1 MPDEHTNPAEID
13 PAPSP
18 GEPAGEMANPGD
30 ESIGASAPQRAKS
43 ASPLVTAVEI
53 ENFKG
58 IGRPVRIDLRP
69 ITLLFGRNSAG
80 KSTVLHALCY
90 AHEILSHRN
99 VNARKTELGGEQID
113 LGGFHNFVH
122 AHDPTRTVRLRLELN
137 LEGWEV
143 PRPLHER
150 LQAQYYDEHEM
161 EVDVDSTVGALA
173 QKATSGW
180 VELRA
185 QLSGEQPVLA
195 SYEVG
200 VNEARVGR
208 VHAHHQVGLALELN
222 PAHPLLESA
231 LRPPPPDPRPPALPH
246 FDKNSIFEA
255 AKSDTHA
262 DRVREAAGS
271 TIDSGQISRMA
282 VRGLASPVPHWGEL
296 FFFDDRK
303 LPLSVARE
311 ELQARV
317 SALLVGIGHVLR
329 DELANLRYIG
339 PIRDLHPQT
348 GVESRMSAPACW
360 ANGSAAWTY
369 LHSSPGRD
377 LIDDVSNWLKQPERF
392 DTGYKL
398 HARSI
403 LEVRGDVQ
411 LLSLLREYHHLR
423 KTFGNAAGGV
433 NIDQWAHKKAEDI
446 VGDIAQ
452 ERTRVTQIYHQ
463 IRERLATVAGVDEL
477 GEKACREAGEGI
489 ELVDQYV
496 RELGDISIELIEA
509 QIKLPGNE
517 KIHRPLE
524 SAPEDDRRLAELVAR
539 MTVRE
544 ERIEE
549 ARELKARSDAAEK
562 IRSEFTARVEDPD
575 EKERQVAKGVIA
587 KINAI
592 LRTIDERI
600 ERIPDHVTDFYIEK
614 IRAQIEVSGI
624 DEFHASV
631 ELARDNWHRLA
642 ALVTKVENR
651 DFTSKEMNELAAAT
665 AARPLQRELQLVTAG
680 SDLPVR
686 TSDIGVGVSQI
697 LPVVVA
703 ALDPNRPGITAIE
716 QPELHVHPKIQVEL
730 GDLFAQRIDRG
741 GVFLIE
747 THSEHLMLRLLRRIE
762 ETHGEELPEGKPPL
776 KPDEVSVVFME
787 KVGSEVRAARLR
799 IDETG
804 EFKDRWPHGF
814 FDERV
819 DELF

>member
-1 MPDEHTNPAEID
+1 MPDEHNRRTEPDPESPPANDE
-13 PAPSP
+13 
-18 GEPAGEMANPGD
+18 GEALNDG
-30 ESIGASAPQRAKS
+30 IASQTK
-43 ASPLVTAVEI
+43 SPLITAVEI

-99 VNARKTELGGEQID
+99 VDAHKTELGGDQVD
-113 LGGFHNFVH
+113 LGGFRNFVH
-122 AHDPTRTVRLRLELN
+122 AHDLTRKVRLRFELN
-137 LEGWEV
+137 LEGWVV
-143 PRPLHER
+143 PRPLHEK
-150 LQAQYYDEHEM
+150 LLSEYYDEHEM

-173 QKATSGW
+173 HQATSGW
-180 VELRA
+180 VELEA
-185 QLSGEQPVLA
+185 ELKGEQPVLA

-231 LRPPPPDPRPPALPH
+231 LRPPPPDPRPPGPLDENGIVVAV
-246 FDKNSIFEA
+246 
-255 AKSDTHA
+255 KSDTHA
-262 DRVREAAGS
+262 DRVWEAAGS

-282 VRGLASPVPHWGEL
+282 VRGLASPLPHWGEL
-296 FFFDDRK
+296 LFFDDRK

-377 LIDDVSNWLKQPERF
+377 LIDEVSKWLEQPDRF

-398 HARSI
+398 HTRSI

-463 IRERLATVAGVDEL
+463 IRERFATVAGVDEL

-524 SAPEDDRRLAELVAR
+524 SASEDDRRLAELVAR

-549 ARELKARSDAAEK
+549 ARELKARRDAAEK

-575 EKERQVAKGVIA
+575 EKERQVAKGAIA

-600 ERIPDHVTDFYIEK
+600 ERIPDHVTDFYIER

-631 ELARDNWHRLA
+631 ELARDNWRRLA
-642 ALVTKVENR
+642 ALVTKMEHR
-651 DFTSKEMNELAAAT
+651 EFTSKEMNELAAAA

-680 SDLPVR
+680 SELPVR
-686 TSDIGVGVSQI
+686 TSDIGVGISQI

-703 ALDPNRPGITAIE
+703 ALDPDRPGITAIE

-730 GDLFAQRIDRG
+730 GDLFAQRIDQG
-741 GVFLIE
+741 GSFLIE

-762 ETHGEELPEGKPPL
+762 ETHDGELPEGKPSL

-787 KVGSEVRAARLR
+787 QVGSEVRAARLR

-804 EFKDRWPHGF
+804 EFKDRWPLGF
-814 FDERV
+814 FEERD

>member
-1 MPDEHTNPAEID
+1 MDVFMPDEHTSPAEID

-18 GEPAGEMANPGD
+18 GEMANPGD
-30 ESIGASAPQRAKS
+30 ESIGASAPQPVKS
-43 ASPLVTAVEI
+43 ASPLITAVEI

-69 ITLLFGRNSAG
+69 VTLLFGRNSAG

-99 VNARKTELGGEQID
+99 VDAHKTELGGEQVD
-113 LGGFHNFVH
+113 LGGFRNFVH
-122 AHDPTRTVRLRLELN
+122 AHDSTRTVRLRFELN
-137 LEGWEV
+137 LEGWVV
-143 PRPLHER
+143 PGPLHEK
-150 LQAQYYDEHEM
+150 LLSEYYDEHEM

-173 QKATSGW
+173 RQATSGW
-180 VELRA
+180 VELEA
-185 QLSGEQPVLA
+185 ELKGEQPVLA

-200 VNEARVGR
+200 VNKARVGR
-208 VHAHHQVGLALELN
+208 VHAQHQAGLALEFN

-231 LRPPPPDPRPPALPH
+231 LRPPPRVPGPLDIPH
-246 FDKNSIFEA
+246 FDENGMVET

-262 DRVREAAGS
+262 DQVREAAGAM
-271 TIDSGQISRMA
+271 TDSGQISRMA
-282 VRGLASPVPHWGEL
+282 VHGLPSPLPHWGEL
-296 FFFDDRK
+296 LYFDDRM
-303 LPLSVARE
+303 LPLSVVRE

-329 DELANLRYIG
+329 DELANVRYIG

-348 GVESRMSAPACW
+348 GVESRTPAPACW
-360 ANGSAAWTY
+360 ANGSAAWSY

-377 LIDDVSNWLKQPERF
+377 LVDEVSNWLEQPDRF

-398 HARSI
+398 HARSV

-411 LLSLLREYHHLR
+411 LLSLLREYHQIR
-423 KTFGNAAGGV
+423 KTFGNAAGAV
-433 NIDQWAHKKAEDI
+433 NIDQWAHEKAEDI

-452 ERTRVTQIYHQ
+452 ERPRVTQICRQ
-463 IRERLATVAGVDEL
+463 IRERFATVAGVDDF
-477 GEKACREAGEGI
+477 GEKARREAGEGI
-489 ELVDQYV
+489 ELVDRYV
-496 RELGDISIELIEA
+496 RGLDEISIELIEA
-509 QIKLPGNE
+509 QIKSPGNGQ
-517 KIHRPLE
+517 IQWPVE
-524 SAPEDDRRLAELVAR
+524 SAPNRRLAELVAR

-549 ARELKARSDAAEK
+549 ARELKVRRDAVVE
-562 IRSEFTARVEDPD
+562 IRSEFIAQVEDPD
-575 EKERQVAKGVIA
+575 EEKQPISKEYVAMIDA
-587 KINAI
+587 E
-592 LRTIDERI
+592 LRAIDEEI
-600 ERIPDHVTDFYIEK
+600 ERIPDRVSDLEVEN
-614 IRAQIEVSGI
+614 IRAGIEVSGI
-624 DEFHASV
+624 DECHASV
-631 ELARDNWHRLA
+631 ELARDNWRRLA
-642 ALVTKVENR
+642 ALVTKVEHR
-651 DFTSKEMNELAAAT
+651 DFTSNEMNELAAAT
-665 AARPLQRELQLVTAG
+665 AERPLQRELQLVTAG

-686 TSDIGVGVSQI
+686 TSDIGVGISQI

-703 ALDPNRPGITAIE
+703 ALDPDRPGITAIE

-730 GDLFAQRIDRG
+730 GDLFAQRIDQG

-762 ETHGEELPEGKPPL
+762 ETHGEELPEGKPSL
-776 KPDEVSVVFME
+776 KPDQVSVVFLE
-787 KVGSEVRAARLR
+787 QVGSEVRATRLR

-804 EFKDRWPHGF
+804 EFKDRWPQGF

>member
-1 MPDEHTNPAEID
+1 MPDEHNRRTEPEPDPVSPPANDE
-13 PAPSP
+13 
-18 GEPAGEMANPGD
+18 GEALTDGN
-30 ESIGASAPQRAKS
+30 ASQTK
-43 ASPLVTAVEI
+43 SPLVTAVEI

-99 VNARKTELGGEQID
+99 VDAHKTDFGGDQVD
-113 LGGFHNFVH
+113 LGGFRNFVH
-122 AHDPTRTVRLRLELN
+122 AHDLTRTVRLRFELN
-137 LEGWEV
+137 LAGWVV
-143 PRPLHER
+143 PRPLHEK
-150 LQAQYYDEHEM
+150 LQAEYYDEYHM
-161 EVDVDSTVGALA
+161 EVDVESTVGALA
-173 QKATSGW
+173 QEATSGW
-180 VELRA
+180 VELEA
-185 QLSGEQPVLA
+185 ELKGEQPVLA

-339 PIRDLHPQT
+339 PIRDLHLRDDGERGRPNA
-348 GVESRMSAPACW
+348 RRW
-360 ANGSAAWTY
+360 ANGSAAW
-369 LHSSPGRD
+369 D
-377 LIDDVSNWLKQPERF
+377 LLNDNARSDSKVLNDTSDWLSRKDRL
-392 DTGYKL
+392 DTGYELRAPSVVELPGDEPLVAK
-398 HARSI
+398 I
-403 LEVRGDVQ
+403 LELKKLER
-411 LLSLLREYHHLR
+411 L
-423 KTFGNAAGGV
+423 GV
-433 NIDQWAHKKAEDI
+433 NPRDFGQETPESPGDI
-446 VGDIAQ
+446 VTAADPQQVISLADRIA
-452 ERTRVTQIYHQ
+452 
-463 IRERLATVAGVDEL
+463 G
-477 GEKACREAGEGI
+477 
-489 ELVDQYV
+489 
-496 RELGDISIELIEA
+496 
-509 QIKLPGNE
+509 
-517 KIHRPLE
+517 
-524 SAPEDDRRLAELVAR
+524 
-539 MTVRE
+539 
-544 ERIEE
+544 
-549 ARELKARSDAAEK
+549 
-562 IRSEFTARVEDPD
+562 ARVR
-575 EKERQVAKGVIA
+575 KEVQIVA
-587 KINAI
+587 
-592 LRTIDERI
+592 TET
-600 ERIPDHVTDFYIEK
+600 E
-614 IRAQIEVSGI
+614 
-624 DEFHASV
+624 
-631 ELARDNWHRLA
+631 
-642 ALVTKVENR
+642 
-651 DFTSKEMNELAAAT
+651 
-665 AARPLQRELQLVTAG
+665 
-680 SDLPVR
+680 LPVR